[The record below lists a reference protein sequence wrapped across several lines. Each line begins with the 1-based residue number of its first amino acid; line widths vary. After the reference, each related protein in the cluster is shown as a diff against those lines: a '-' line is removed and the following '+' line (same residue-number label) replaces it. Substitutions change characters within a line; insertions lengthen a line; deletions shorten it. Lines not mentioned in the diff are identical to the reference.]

1 MNREFIINLLFLIGI
16 NIIIKPFYL
25 FGIDLKV
32 QNELD
37 NYGLYFALLNLSYI
51 LQIFTDLGIHQYN
64 NRTISQHNYLFEK
77 YFPSLLLLKACLSFV
92 FIFIALI
99 IAFMLGYEYQ
109 QLYLFGFLIV
119 NQILITLCFFFRSNI
134 AGLQHFRVDSCLSVL
149 DKLIMIVLC
158 IPFLWGP
165 LQDIFNLQLFVY
177 LQSCSFAFTAIA
189 AFFLTRK
196 YLQRRLRFRFNLV
209 LFIVLLKKSL
219 PYSLVVLL
227 MTIYTRVDAVM
238 IERLLY
244 DPVSNKGIQQANIYA
259 AAYRL
264 LDAVNM
270 VCFMFAGLLLP
281 MFASL
286 LKKKGDYLS
295 LLKLS
300 TSMMLVLT
308 VSFSVAF
315 CVNAP
320 EIMPFL
326 YKKYSLAMTD
336 VAIVLMLG
344 FNSIGM
350 IHIIGTFLTANGN
363 LLLMN
368 LVLFL
373 GIVIN
378 VVFNYFLINLYGAYG
393 AAIATLLTQ
402 TFVALAEYLIIKSL
416 FGLRWK
422 LSYLASIFVF
432 ILGVCSINYGL
443 HCWGNPWWFNLIT
456 AGLGSIL
463 WASLSQLLNLKRILS
478 IFRTKSA

>member
-1 MNREFIINLLFLIGI
+1 MNREFLINLLFLIGI
-16 NIIIKPFYL
+16 NLIIKPFYL

-64 NRTISQHNYLFEK
+64 NRTVSQHHYLFEK
-77 YFPSLLLLKACLSFV
+77 YFPSFLLLKAFLSTV
-92 FIFIALI
+92 FIAIAFVIALL
-99 IAFMLGYEYQ
+99 LGYQNQE
-109 QLYLFGFLIV
+109 LYLFSFLIL

-134 AGLQHFRVDSCLSVL
+134 SGLQHYRTDSCISVL

-165 LQDIFNLQLFVY
+165 FQKTFDLQVFVY
-177 LQSCSFAFTAIA
+177 LQTCSFALTTLF
-189 AFFLTRK
+189 AFLITGR
-196 YLQRRLRFRFNLV
+196 YLSKRLRFRFNAA
-209 LFIVLLKKSL
+209 LFIVILKKSL

-244 DPVSNKGIQQANIYA
+244 DPITRNGIIQANIYA

-281 MFASL
+281 MFATL
-286 LKKKGDYLS
+286 LKKRGDFLS

-300 TSMMLVLT
+300 SSIMMVVT
-308 VSFSVAF
+308 VSFSAAF
-315 CVNAP
+315 CMNAS

-326 YKKYSLAMTD
+326 YDNYTVAMTD

-344 FNSIGM
+344 FNSIGI
-350 IHIIGTFLTANGN
+350 IHIVGTFLTANGN
-363 LLLMN
+363 LLRMN
-368 LVLFL
+368 
-373 GIVIN
+373 IVISIGILIN
-378 VVFNYFLINLYGAYG
+378 ISCNYFLIHLYGAYG
-393 AAIATLLTQ
+393 AAIATLMTQ
-402 TFVALAEYLIIKSL
+402 SFVAIAEFILIRNL
-416 FGLRWK
+416 FKIRFNLYYI
-422 LSYLASIFVF
+422 LSIFTF
-432 ILGVCSINYGL
+432 ILGVCAINFGL
-443 HCWGNPWWFNLIT
+443 SYVGTAWWFNFVL
-456 AGLGSIL
+456 AGLCSIL
-463 WASLSQLLNLKRILS
+463 WAVVTQLINLKRILS
-478 IFRTKSA
+478 LFRTKNV